1 MANGHGGKREGAKR
15 PKLPFKT
22 KEIRWRIKADD
33 YHFYAKNCE
42 TYDEFFAR
50 VEIAAYEAIRNEQRR
65 DL

>member
-22 KEIRWRIKADD
+22 KEIRYRIKAED
-33 YHFYAKNCE
+33 YNYYARDGE
-42 TYDEFFAR
+42 TYDDFFAR
-50 VEIAAYEAIRNEQRR
+50 IEKSVHVAIRIEQRN